1 MALRMPRPVR
11 RRDTSFLSFRARVPA
26 DIVDAAKGQ
35 AIALAFP
42 AEAGEPEHVALVRP
56 GREVKFSLRTRNP
69 AVAKS
74 RHGIA
79 LAQLETRWG
88 AIRSGPR
95 PLTHR
100 QIIALSGEVYR
111 LFVERF
117 EEKPGPP
124 EMWAA
129 VKTFNR
135 AAREGR
141 ISTAPRL

>member
-26 DIVDAAKGQ
+26 DIVDATKGQ

-56 GREVKFSLRTRNP
+56 GREVKFSLRIRNP

-74 RHGIA
+74 RRGIA
-79 LAQLETRWG
+79 LAQLETRWN
-88 AIRSGPR
+88 AIRSGPK

-100 QIIALSGEVYR
+100 QIIRYRARCAGRSGR
-111 LFVERF
+111 LQ
-117 EEKPGPP
+117 PGVPG
-124 EMWAA
+124 AGCGHFA
-129 VKTFNR
+129 VGPSGD
-135 AAREGR
+135 A
-141 ISTAPRL
+141 